1 MTLRGLARSAAS
13 WAGTLG
19 PGLITGAADDDPSG
33 ISTYSIAGA
42 SAGYSMLWV
51 ALITTPMMA
60 VLNGVCA
67 RIGVVTGGGLMRALV
82 RSMARPFVLAL
93 AVTIAVANTFNIG
106 ADVAGMGA
114 AAGLVV
120 GLPQWAWIPLFTAV
134 IIVVEVFYSY
144 REFARIVK
152 WLCLALLAYVVT
164 AFVVHPP
171 WLLVI
176 ASTLIPRISWNSA
189 WLTTLMG
196 VLGTTITPYLFF
208 WQCSMEVEETE
219 DRTARRRS
227 PRTGVKPSD
236 IRAVHDDV
244 NTGAIYSNVIMFF
257 IIVTSAASLGAHGI
271 TNIGTAEDAAR
282 ALRPLAGNFAALLFS
297 LGIVGTGLLAVPVLA
312 GSSAYMIAELYGMP
326 EGLNQKPLRARGFYG
341 IIVVGMIAGMIMA
354 LLRVDPIRALF
365 WSAVLNGVA
374 VVPLLYAIIRIARDP
389 RILGQWTSSR
399 LAMGWMWLTF
409 VLMCAAVIAMAVSW
423 LPMGIIR

>member
-1 MTLRGLARSAAS
+1 MRNWSLRGIGKNAVH
-13 WAGTLG
+13 WVGGLG

-67 RIGVVTGGGLMRALV
+67 RVGMVTGRGLMRALA
-82 RSMARPFVLAL
+82 RSMPFPLAL
-93 AVTIAVANTFNIG
+93 ALAATIAVANTFNLG
-106 ADVAGMGA
+106 ADLAGMGA
-114 AAGLVV
+114 AATLVV
-120 GLPQWAWIPLFTAV
+120 PLPQWAWVVIFTAV
-134 IIVVEVFYSY
+134 ILAVAVYFSY
-144 REFARIVK
+144 RTFARIVK
-152 WLCLALLAYVVT
+152 WLCIALFAYVVT

-171 WLLVI
+171 WLVVL
-176 ASTLIPRISWNSA
+176 ANTLIPRVSWNAA

-208 WQCSMEVEETE
+208 WQGSMEAEEQG
-219 DRTARRRS
+219 DRMGLRRS
-227 PRTGVKPSD
+227 RQTGAKETDV
-236 IRAVHDDV
+236 RAAHSDV

-271 TNIGTAEDAAR
+271 THIGTAADAAR
-282 ALRPLAGNFAALLFS
+282 ALRPLAGNLASVLFT

-312 GSSAYMIAELYGMP
+312 GSSAYMIAELYGLP
-326 EGLNQKPLRARGFYG
+326 EGLHEKPYRARAFYG
-341 IIVVGMIAGMIMA
+341 IITFGMIAGMVMA
-354 LLRVDPIRALF
+354 LLRIDPIRALF

-374 VVPLLYAIIRIARDP
+374 VVPLLYAIIRLARDP
-389 RILGQWTSSR
+389 KLLGRWTASWI
-399 LAMGWMWLTF
+399 AMGWMWVAF
-409 VLMCAAVIAMAVSW
+409 ALMCAAAIAMVVSW
-423 LPMGIIR
+423 F